1 MRRALTLPRRIAK
14 RINREAGFLKRR
26 IAAPPPVRSPDG
38 QLRIHIGCG
47 EINSQEFVN
56 VDALP
61 YPHVHYVRNDMM
73 NLDMFEDGSA
83 DLIYMCHVLEHV
95 ARRDL
100 HEVLTELHRVLRPR
114 GVLRI
119 SVPDFDL
126 IVEMYRASGSDVSA
140 IADPLLGS
148 HANPYD
154 VHYAIFN
161 ARYLTKLFKDAGF
174 SSVREWLPEA
184 CQNHDFD
191 DWASRKIVRDGRE
204 FAVSLNLEAVK

>member
-1 MRRALTLPRRIAK
+1 
-14 RINREAGFLKRR
+14 
-26 IAAPPPVRSPDG
+26 
-38 QLRIHIGCG
+38 
-47 EINSQEFVN
+47 
-56 VDALP
+56 
-61 YPHVHYVRNDMM
+61 M

-95 ARRDL
+95 GRRDL
-100 HEVLTELHRVLRPR
+100 HGVLSELHRVLRSQ

-126 IVEMYRASGSDVSA
+126 IIDMYRASGSDVSA

-148 HANPYD
+148 HANSYD
-154 VHYAIFN
+154 VHFAVFN
-161 ARYLTKLFKDAGF
+161 HRSLTKLFKDAGF
-174 SSVREWLPEA
+174 RSVREWHPDA

-191 DWASRKIVRDGRE
+191 DWASRKIMRDGRE